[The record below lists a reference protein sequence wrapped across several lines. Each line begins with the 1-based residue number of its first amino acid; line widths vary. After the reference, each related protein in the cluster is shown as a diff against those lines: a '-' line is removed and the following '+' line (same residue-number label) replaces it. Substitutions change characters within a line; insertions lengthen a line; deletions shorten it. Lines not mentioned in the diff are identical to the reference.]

1 MIKKLIK
8 ILSIIS
14 LMVFLLIIYLSFV
27 GIKTKKF
34 NESLT
39 NRILEIN
46 KKIKLDLKDIKFLLN
61 PLNFTANITTKDSTI
76 LLGNNKIQI
85 KSIKTNVSLKSL
97 FFDKL
102 LVDEL
107 QISTKPIMLND
118 VILLVRSF
126 KDSTELFLLNK
137 VIKDGF
143 LVADIKLK
151 FNEDGKVKKDY
162 QINGFVKNGKLN
174 FLNQLN
180 VNNLNLNFNIGKNKY
195 SLAEVNTEINE
206 VPFSSPLI
214 EINEKNNLFLIKGK
228 ILTKKKDFNRD
239 QLSLM
244 LVGFLKNPNIE
255 KAKLNTE
262 NDISFNVSKKL
273 KFNDLKIKSKINL
286 DQLVLKNNFIDLKPY
301 IPDLD
306 KAINFEN
313 HEIII
318 NYDKDKLY
326 IKGNGKIL
334 IKDKLD
340 SIRYEIIKDNNKF
353 IFDTEVNLKHSKLLI
368 DFLDFKKKKDLDT
381 SVLIKGN
388 FKNNKSINFDLVSLI
403 AKNNN
408 ISFKGLNLAND
419 LKIRSI
425 NSFDFDYLN
434 NKKIKNQLFLK
445 KNNSN
450 YTIEGKSFDA
460 TKLINKIMD
469 YNDED
474 SSLFSNFN
482 SKIYLN
488 INKTYIDEINFINN
502 LSGTLNFKNNK
513 IDDLELKATFPNSKN
528 INLSI
533 KTNNQNEKITNLNT
547 DYPKPLIKRYNFI
560 KGFEEGYLNY
570 HSIKKDKNSNSLLVI
585 ENFKVKEVPIF
596 AKLLSLASLQGI
608 ADLLTGEGIRF
619 TNFEM
624 KFSNTKRLT
633 TIEEMYAIGPAVSIL
648 MDGYIESKKL
658 VSLRGTL
665 VPATTINR
673 TIASIPLLGNILVGN
688 KTGEGVFG
696 VSFKIK
702 GAPKELK
709 TTVNP
714 IKTLTPRFITRTLEK
729 IKKN

>member
-27 GIKTKKF
+27 GIKTEKF

-61 PLNFTANITTKDSTI
+61 PLSFTANIITKDSTI

-97 FFDKL
+97 FFDKF

-137 VIKDGF
+137 VIKEGF

-239 QLSLM
+239 QLSMM

-313 HEIII
+313 HEII
-318 NYDKDKLY
+318 N
-326 IKGNGKIL
+326 
-334 IKDKLD
+334 
-340 SIRYEIIKDNNKF
+340 
-353 IFDTEVNLKHSKLLI
+353 
-368 DFLDFKKKKDLDT
+368 
-381 SVLIKGN
+381 
-388 FKNNKSINFDLVSLI
+388 
-403 AKNNN
+403 
-408 ISFKGLNLAND
+408 
-419 LKIRSI
+419 
-425 NSFDFDYLN
+425 
-434 NKKIKNQLFLK
+434 
-445 KNNSN
+445 
-450 YTIEGKSFDA
+450 
-460 TKLINKIMD
+460 
-469 YNDED
+469 
-474 SSLFSNFN
+474 
-482 SKIYLN
+482 
-488 INKTYIDEINFINN
+488 
-502 LSGTLNFKNNK
+502 TLN
-513 IDDLELKATFPNSKN
+513 
-528 INLSI
+528 
-533 KTNNQNEKITNLNT
+533 
-547 DYPKPLIKRYNFI
+547 Y
-560 KGFEEGYLNY
+560 
-570 HSIKKDKNSNSLLVI
+570 
-585 ENFKVKEVPIF
+585 
-596 AKLLSLASLQGI
+596 
-608 ADLLTGEGIRF
+608 
-619 TNFEM
+619 
-624 KFSNTKRLT
+624 
-633 TIEEMYAIGPAVSIL
+633 
-648 MDGYIESKKL
+648 
-658 VSLRGTL
+658 
-665 VPATTINR
+665 
-673 TIASIPLLGNILVGN
+673 
-688 KTGEGVFG
+688 
-696 VSFKIK
+696 
-702 GAPKELK
+702 
-709 TTVNP
+709 
-714 IKTLTPRFITRTLEK
+714 
-729 IKKN
+729 